1 MSLEPT
7 GGSLEL
13 TDDLL
18 QLSELFPDVPLA
30 HINHVLKAS
39 QNDMFSAS
47 EQLLA
52 YDLIKDN
59 LEEICEKPNS
69 ELIAK
74 LHGSAPQEKPWVILE
89 PKDKDSLQRTGKRDK
104 GKGKGRGKVKGK
116 DKHKFTSNDSCN
128 DHQIQARDM
137 HSYSELNHQSTS
149 RGKMSDSLGLEVGE
163 MSSEASTVS
172 SLALGTNSSSTSTD
186 IISTT
191 VEGAMESLRVRR
203 LAERF
208 EVQDTIMELLGI
220 RQRNID
226 LLEYY
231 LERNHYQK
239 LETVYDIMLNL
250 DETLTPSE
258 QTHHS
263 IENIRLSP
271 KWNMNA
277 IEENPVVSMSDVLK
291 RGMKNI
297 TVAENDSCWHELQVL
312 IDLNPQLELPKEFYM
327 AAINWFD
334 KDIDKVLNLAIIMN
348 GYFDYDAKHKSEQ
361 RRRRERESENRY
373 ELSLQDV
380 NVDLNSARLKQLF
393 ISDPQSFIRQKEEA
407 KNFDEDGFYP
417 VHNDRDN
424 EWPNTKNLKQK
435 QLHAMEWRATKLK
448 QSLNST
454 NDKSL
459 KSYYTSSIS
468 STQAEVKNLHGEIQA
483 EEVEH
488 KINQAKSSFRIDLHN
503 LSVKN
508 AIYAL
513 DMVVSYWWSYEM
525 DQRNV
530 RNTKFEFTKA
540 CHVEPFMVITGRG
553 LHSGGGIPKIKRAA
567 VQYLKDNGYK
577 FEENMSTISILGRR
591 R

>member
-7 GGSLEL
+7 GGGLEL
-13 TDDLL
+13 TEDLL

-59 LEEICEKPNS
+59 LEEICEMTNS

-74 LHGSAPQEKPWVILE
+74 VDGSALQEKPWVILE
-89 PKDKDSLQRTGKRDK
+89 PKDKDSLQRSEKRDK
-104 GKGKGRGKVKGK
+104 GKGKGKGRGKGKGK
-116 DKHKFTSNDSCN
+116 DKHSCN
-128 DHQIQARDM
+128 DHQIQARAM
-137 HSYSELNHQSTS
+137 HSYSEMSHQGTS
-149 RGKMSDSLGLEVGE
+149 RRRMSDSLGLEVGE
-163 MSSEASTVS
+163 MSSGANTVS

-191 VEGAMESLRVRR
+191 VEGAMESLRIRR

-239 LETVYDIMLNL
+239 LETVYDIMLNF

-271 KWNMNA
+271 KWNMHA
-277 IEENPVVSMSDVLK
+277 IEENSIVSMSDVLK
-291 RGMKNI
+291 KGMKNI

-327 AAINWFD
+327 TAINWFD

-348 GYFDYDAKHKSEQ
+348 DYFDYDAKHKSEQ
-361 RRRRERESENRY
+361 RRRRERDSENRY

-380 NVDLNSARLKQLF
+380 NVDLSSAKLKQLS
-393 ISDPQSFIRQKEEA
+393 ISDPQSFFQQKEEA
-407 KNFDEDGFYP
+407 RSFDEDRFCL

-424 EWPNTKNLKQK
+424 EWQNTKNHKQQ
-435 QLHAMEWRATKLK
+435 QLHAMEWRARKLK

-459 KSYYTSSIS
+459 KTYYTSSIS
-468 STQAEVKNLHGEIQA
+468 STQAEVKNLHGELQA

-530 RNTKFEFTKA
+530 SNTKFEFTKA

-553 LHSGGGIPKIKRAA
+553 LHSSGGIPKIKRAA